1 MLPSQL
7 EPREQSADRF
17 SLTDKGSSLAKT
29 GTSRI
34 PHSAEKR
41 MVSFSK
47 AVFGSLITGSGVEWV
62 RGALRGLKVMRRKST
77 SMWRE
82 ILQALQPALLTACLG
97 SSWTGRGCLP
107 LRSPEIRYVFL
118 LKFV

>member
-7 EPREQSADRF
+7 EPREQSTDRF
-17 SLTDKGSSLAKT
+17 SLTDKSSSLAKT

-62 RGALRGLKVMRRKST
+62 RGH
-77 SMWRE
+77 
-82 ILQALQPALLTACLG
+82 
-97 SSWTGRGCLP
+97 
-107 LRSPEIRYVFL
+107 
-118 LKFV
+118 